1 MTQVRFENGVRLNV
15 KSTDFEDNVIRLRV
29 EFGAGDLTD
38 QPTPAAGSILGAAF
52 GGGGLEAHDRDAL
65 QRLFAGRS
73 VGYGV
78 GVGEDSFFFANATT
92 PTDFELQMQV
102 LAAFMTAPGWRDE
115 GLNQFRGIAEEVRR
129 GQNAQAVQVAQS
141 RVARLLR
148 NGDPRWGFPTA
159 EEVDA
164 FTMDHARALLEPA
177 LESAPIEITLV
188 GDVSVETAIEVVST
202 TFGALPERDESWPSY
217 EQNADISFPE
227 PTSDPVVLRFNGEPD
242 SAMANTYFPVG
253 DGFDAVRRAELGLL
267 RGVYSL
273 KATDRFREDEG
284 ATYSAIVSNQASQIF
299 EDFGFLWVGLDVD
312 RSDIPAMYE
321 ITDEIAAAMATGEI
335 TEDELQRARQPILER
350 LEEGR
355 ESNGYWL
362 ANLSRSQT
370 EPQRLEDLRT
380 VRERYEAVT
389 AADLSALAAEALN
402 PEAAYR
408 VTILAEGAEAP

>member
-1 MTQVRFENGVRLNV
+1 M
-15 KSTDFEDNVIRLRV
+15 
-29 EFGAGDLTD
+29 
-38 QPTPAAGSILGAAF
+38 
-52 GGGGLEAHDRDAL
+52 
-65 QRLFAGRS
+65 
-73 VGYGV
+73 
-78 GVGEDSFFFANATT
+78 
-92 PTDFELQMQV
+92 
-102 LAAFMTAPGWRDE
+102 
-115 GLNQFRGIAEEVRR
+115 
-129 GQNAQAVQVAQS
+129 
-141 RVARLLR
+141 
-148 NGDPRWGFPTA
+148 
-159 EEVDA
+159 
-164 FTMDHARALLEPA
+164 
-177 LESAPIEITLV
+177 
-188 GDVSVETAIEVVST
+188 
-202 TFGALPERDESWPSY
+202 
-217 EQNADISFPE
+217 
-227 PTSDPVVLRFNGEPD
+227 VLRFNGEPD

-284 ATYSAIVSNQASQIF
+284 ATYSAIVSNQASQTF

-321 ITDEIAAAMATGEI
+321 ITDEIAAAMAAGEI